1 MKHRDDFERRARA
14 LTVLLAS
21 TAIFATAQAASAQ
34 TAQEPPAATADQSG
48 GLDAIVVTARKVGEN
63 LIDVPLAITA
73 LSADDLDKR
82 GIANFQDLNDFV
94 PGLRYQN
101 SAANRND
108 RGFHTITM
116 RGMYPG
122 DSPNRQ
128 AVTVFVD
135 GVPIPGGAIPG
146 LTDVQQVEVVKGPQS
161 AYFGRST
168 FAGAINFIT
177 RPPSLTD
184 FGGSIEASYASYSTV
199 DVQASIEGPIIQDRL
214 GIRLSGRY
222 FDTAGQYDNFG
233 YSGKLGSR
241 NTQSLAVGIHA
252 KPIDDLTIRGYFTY
266 WEDSDGPS
274 AQAALTEQDY
284 NCNAGGNG
292 RAVGGLNYICGGIAA
307 APTNRMS
314 QNIIPAGIVDF
325 TPITSRFP
333 GLPSDFI
340 DHHGLER
347 SEYQANL
354 NIDYSLGDYT
364 LAGTFGAN
372 RNRWV
377 ALTETYNRP
386 PDGTGYYSTVMLPYN
401 ITNKSAELRLSSPA
415 DKRFSFLLGGNYYQE
430 SIYFMTVAFR
440 PGAGG
445 VPTVSNLT
453 QPSDYRA
460 KTFGLFGSASYELLD
475 GLKLSAEARYQWD
488 TINHVVRIPGGAD
501 LEETFK
507 SFSPRVI
514 LNYEFAPSASAYVS
528 WARGTRPGTFNLT
541 LTTLSQFALDQIQSQ
556 FDVPTAVPEET
567 LNMFEAGI
575 KGEFF
580 DRRLR
585 VLATAYY
592 GLWRDRQINQNI
604 AFRPTPTSTTVT
616 TNTFTLANGKT
627 DLWGLELESSFR
639 ATDALSFDATFN
651 WAHTRIVEAS
661 CTECVAING
670 VLNPVGNSMERYPE
684 FSGTFAANYDAPI
697 SDRWSLISRVD
708 AIYTGRQYATAAN
721 VAWLKPSVRVNAR
734 IGIRN
739 DTYSLEIFG
748 RNVFDNKR
756 PTNILRNA
764 NPNSNPAQGLN
775 LIILAAPERATVGV
789 RGTARF

>member
-1 MKHRDDFERRARA
+1 MIDHFNLKRLR
-14 LTVLLAS
+14 VLATLMGTTMLAVPQI
-21 TAIFATAQAASAQ
+21 AVANEAEAQATTS
-34 TAQEPPAATADQSG
+34 EEKS

-73 LSADDLDKR
+73 MSSEDLDKR

-101 SAANRND
+101 SSANRND

-135 GVPIPGGAIPG
+135 GIAIPGGAIPG

-161 AYFGRST
+161 AYFGRAT
-168 FAGAINFIT
+168 FGGAINFIT

-184 FGGSIEASYASYSTV
+184 FRGSIEASYASFSTV
-199 DVQASIEGPIIQDRL
+199 DVQAALEAPIIQDRL
-214 GIRLSGRY
+214 AVRVSGRY

-241 NTQSLAVGIHA
+241 NTQSIAVSVHA
-252 KPIDDLTIRGYFTY
+252 KPFDDLTIRGSFTY

-284 NCNAGGNG
+284 NCNVGGTG
-292 RAVGGLNYICGGIAA
+292 RQVGGLNYICGGLSA
-307 APTNRMS
+307 APLNRMS
-314 QNIIPAGIVDF
+314 QNIAPAGTVNF
-325 TPITSRFP
+325 KPILDRFP
-333 GLPSDFI
+333 GLPNDFI
-340 DHHGLER
+340 DHLGLER

-354 NIDYSLGDYT
+354 SAEYSLGDYT
-364 LAGTFGAN
+364 LAGSFGSN
-372 RNRWV
+372 RNRWA

-386 PDGTGYYSTVMLPYN
+386 PDGTGYYSTILLPYN
-401 ITNKSAELRLSSPA
+401 ISNQSAELRLSSPS
-415 DKRFSFLLGGNYYQE
+415 DKRLSFMLGGNYYHE
-430 SIYFMTVAFR
+430 NIFFMTGAFR
-440 PGAGG
+440 PSTTA

-453 QPSDYRA
+453 QPSEYRA
-460 KTFGLFGSASYELLD
+460 KTFGLFGAATYELLD
-475 GLKLSAEARYQWD
+475 GLKLSAEGRYQWD
-488 TINHVVRIPGGAD
+488 TINHRVRITGGAN

-514 LNYEFAPSASAYVS
+514 LNYEVNPDVS
-528 WARGTRPGTFNLT
+528 TYLSWSRGTRPGTFNLT
-541 LTTLSQFALDQIQSQ
+541 LSTLSQFALDQIRAQ
-556 FDVPTAVPEET
+556 FDVPVAVGEEK
-567 LNMFEAGI
+567 LNMFEAGV

-604 AFRPTPTSTTVT
+604 EFLPTPASTTRT

-627 DLWGLELESSFR
+627 DLWGLELEGSLKV
-639 ATDALSFDATFN
+639 TDELSFDGTFN
-651 WAHTRIVEAS
+651 WAHTKIVQTS

-684 FSGTFAANYDAPI
+684 FSGTFAANYETPI
-697 SDRWSLISRVD
+697 NESWSLLTRVD
-708 AIYTGRQYATAAN
+708 AIYTGKQYATAAN
-721 VAWLKPSVRVNAR
+721 VAWLKPSVKVNAR
-734 IGIRN
+734 IGIYN
-739 DTYSLEIFG
+739 DTYSIEIFG

-756 PTNILRNA
+756 PSNILRNA
-764 NPNSNPAQGLN
+764 NPYSNVAQGSN

-789 RGTARF
+789 KGTVKF